1 MTPLNTIGCIALGI
15 SALCAVA
22 AFARGEWDIKSRNE
36 AINNLSDQGADWG
49 SEGAFHNPAFTS
61 DTE

>member
-22 AFARGEWDIKSRNE
+22 AFARGEWDIKR
-36 AINNLSDQGADWG
+36 ANNALNQPFGDLPNLDGDVLNSLHKKA
-49 SEGAFHNPAFTS
+49 E
-61 DTE
+61 